1 MPSYIESTLS
11 FFNRL
16 RRASTVQKSQQSEL
30 ELAACHLLLNMTFRL
45 PENAKYDRLVGF
57 RVLWRMLK
65 RPAQNWIQPLSG
77 NENIAI
83 VGATHRNRELIVEYI
98 ERSSGKKASAYLAKD
113 FSVFPKSTSPADRMK
128 WFFFALHV
136 SLDCFFSDK
145 RANKA
150 LMIFSAVEIASILE
164 YVVENKIQYVY
175 DFIPYEVDGNALSLL
190 LKERGVGITKIPS
203 SGPLTTHNRWMVGDE
218 IILSSAY
225 QLEELKLIDDT
236 IRCAKRTVWP
246 PEKAFTY
253 LHIYQNRPVPPKK
266 TIGYFSHAEWIRR
279 EEGHGHNGI
288 DVEGTE
294 SEMWRDL
301 IRFISERDG
310 YKLIVFPHPHERKPE
325 LKERMEKYYQN
336 LFGAIPFEIIGA
348 EFKTPHAFHLV
359 DVAVVSYSTII
370 YERLFCGYKLLI
382 ATNKIDEFPLNGSP
396 LHHICFKNYEDMAAK
411 IVAAENQSDNEFYE
425 SNGLVGYRYFDRP
438 ELEAMY
444 K

>member
-1 MPSYIESTLS
+1 MPSYIASTVQ

-16 RRASTVQKSQQSEL
+16 RKASTAQKAAQSEL
-30 ELAACHLLLNMTFRL
+30 ELAACHLLNNMTFRL
-45 PENAKYDRLVGF
+45 PENAKYDRFIGF
-57 RVLWRMLK
+57 RVMWRLLR
-65 RPAQNWIQPLSG
+65 RPQQDWIKPLSG
-77 NENIAI
+77 KENVAI
-83 VGATHRNRELIVEYI
+83 IGATHRNRDLIVEYI
-98 ERSSGKKASAYLAKD
+98 ERSSQKKASTYLAKD
-113 FSVFPKSTSPADRMK
+113 FATFPKTTSTIDRVT
-128 WFFFALHV
+128 WLLF
-136 SLDCFFSDK
+136 SLSVAFDCVFSK
-145 RANKA
+145 QRANKA

-164 YVVENKIQYVY
+164 YVVENKIRYVY
-175 DFIPYEVDGNALSLL
+175 DFIPYEVDGNALSILL
-190 LKERGVGITKIPS
+190 REKGVGITKIPS

-218 IILSSAY
+218 IIISSAY
-225 QLEELKLIDDT
+225 QLEELKWIDDT
-236 IRCAKRTVWP
+236 VRCAKRTVWP

-253 LHIYQNRPVPPKK
+253 LHIYENRPVPPQK

-301 IRFISERDG
+301 IRFISEREG
-310 YKLIVFPHPHERKPE
+310 YKLIVFPHPHERRPE
-325 LKERMEKYYQN
+325 LKERMESYYQN

-382 ATNKIDEFPLNGSP
+382 ATNKIDEFPLKGSP
-396 LHHICFKNYEDMAAK
+396 LHHICFKNYDDMATK
-411 IVAAENQSDNEFYE
+411 LEAAGKQTDNEFYE

>member
-1 MPSYIESTLS
+1 MSSYIASTIR
-11 FFNRL
+11 FFKSL
-16 RRASTVQKSQQSEL
+16 RKASTVQRSGQSDL
-30 ELAACHLLLNMTFRL
+30 ELAACHLLNNMTFRL
-45 PENAKYDRLVGF
+45 PENAKYDRFIGF
-57 RVLWRMLK
+57 RVMWRLIR
-65 RPAQNWIQPLSG
+65 RPKQDWTKSLSG
-77 NENIAI
+77 KEHVAI

-98 ERSSGKKASAYLAKD
+98 ERSSQKKASVYLAKD
-113 FSVFPKSTSPADRMK
+113 FSAFPKSTSLLDRLAWMV
-128 WFFFALHV
+128 FSCSVAF
-136 SLDCFFSDK
+136 DCFFSNQ

-150 LMIFSAVEIASILE
+150 LMIFSVVEIAAILE
-164 YVVENKIQYVY
+164 YVVENNIQYVY

-190 LKERGVGITKIPS
+190 LREKGVGITKIPS
-203 SGPLTTHNRWMVGDE
+203 SGPLTTHNRWVVGDE
-218 IILSSAY
+218 IIISSAY
-225 QLEELKLIDDT
+225 QLEELKWIDDT
-236 IRCAKRTVWP
+236 VRCAKRTVWP

-253 LHIYQNRPVPPKK
+253 LHIYENRPVPPAK

-294 SEMWRDL
+294 SEMWSDL
-301 IRFISERDG
+301 IRFISEREG

-325 LKERMEKYYQN
+325 LKARMEQYYQN

-382 ATNKIDEFPLNGSP
+382 ATNKIDEFPLKGSP
-396 LHHICFKNYEDMAAK
+396 LHNICFKNYNDMAAK
-411 IVAAENQSDNEFYE
+411 LEAAGQQTDNQFYE
-425 SNGLVGYRYFDRP
+425 TNGLVGYRYFDRP
-438 ELEAMY
+438 ELESMY

>member
-1 MPSYIESTLS
+1 MPSYIASTIA

-16 RRASTVQKSQQSEL
+16 RQASTAVKTGQSEI

-45 PENAKYDRLVGF
+45 PENAKYDRLIGF
-57 RVLWRMLK
+57 RVIWRMLR
-65 RPAQNWIQPLSG
+65 RPEQQWIQSLQKDS
-77 NENIAI
+77 NIAVI
-83 VGATHRNRELIVEYI
+83 GATHRNRDLIVEYI
-98 ERSSGKKASAYLAKD
+98 ERSAQKKTGVYLAKD
-113 FSVFPKSTSPADRMK
+113 FVGFPKSSSVGDRIK
-128 WFFFALHV
+128 WLLF
-136 SLDCFFSDK
+136 SLKVAFDCFFSHQ
-145 RANKA
+145 RANRA
-150 LMIFSAVEIASILE
+150 LMIFSVVEIASILE
-164 YVVENKIQYVY
+164 YAVENKVKYVY

-190 LKERGVGITKIPS
+190 LREKGIGITKIPS

-218 IILSSAY
+218 IIISSAY
-225 QLEELKLIDDT
+225 QLEELKWIDDT
-236 IRCAKRTVWP
+236 IRCEKRTVWP

-253 LHIYQNRPVPPKK
+253 LHIYENRPVPPAK

-301 IRFISERDG
+301 IRFISEREG

-325 LKERMEKYYQN
+325 LKERMEKYYQD
-336 LFGAIPFEIIGA
+336 LFGSIPFEIIGA
-348 EFKTPHAFHLV
+348 EYKTPHAFHMV

-370 YERLFCGYKLLI
+370 YERLFSGYKLLI
-382 ATNKIDEFPLNGSP
+382 ATNKIDEFPLKGSP
-396 LHHICFKNYEDMAAK
+396 LHNICFKNYDDMAAK
-411 IVAAENQSDNEFYE
+411 LEKAGAQSDNEFYE
-425 SNGLVGYRYFDRP
+425 SNGLIGYRYFDRP